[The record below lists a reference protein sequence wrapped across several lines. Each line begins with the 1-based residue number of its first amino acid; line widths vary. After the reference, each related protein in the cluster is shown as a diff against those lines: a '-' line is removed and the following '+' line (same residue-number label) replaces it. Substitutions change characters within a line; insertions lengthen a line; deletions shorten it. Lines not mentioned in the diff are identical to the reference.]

1 MSDDRG
7 SVVWAVPVWAR
18 LLMLVAMM
26 GVGGC
31 ADYLREKQL
40 ESVAKGWCQTIRASQ
55 VIPVYPLTADLRPGD
70 VFMVQTPIASQ
81 ASVYRQRGFLALDD
95 HRTRLKKVGYDG
107 VYFNGYFKDPH
118 IVDPSD
124 PHDYPTRK
132 AEFFTGEDAA
142 DKARASLSAAAAPR
156 AAFPTYTFEVSSG
169 LSGAAALPIQGIPV
183 GLNFLNTQ
191 KASGT
196 VTIADART
204 YGASEDALY
213 KGLTEWAERNRM
225 VLSETARV
233 SRTPV
238 YLRVVSRVYL
248 TGSVVVSLSRSDAG
262 GAGVEVGKAPKVP
275 PMTDDN
281 GDLNPTYEQ
290 VLEALNTKPDPVT
303 ELANAGGALQFVAAS
318 SSTVTMA
325 ESFDTLLVIG
335 YLGFD
340 VPVYRGGM
348 LGAPIPTFER
358 LEGRGPDTRPDAT
371 RLSPQ
376 QARYKVGEAA
386 LEALAAK
393 NPDKSLRVMTLTVQS
408 LDAGEFRAVT
418 KTEPQSVAKLLRHA
432 AKIEDE
438 AEREEAIKA
447 ALTRFKRASTLYT
460 SAGGNSGPRY
470 DRYSDAF
477 EHAFDRRD
485 QE

>member
-1 MSDDRG
+1 MGRNG
-7 SVVWAVPVWAR
+7 SERIAWAGRAAGWT
-18 LLMLVAMM
+18 LVLAAIL
-26 GVGGC
+26 GSGGC

-95 HRTRLKKVGYDG
+95 HRTRLKKPGYGG
-107 VYFNGYFKDPH
+107 VYFDGYFKDPY

-124 PHDYPTRK
+124 PHDYPSRK

-142 DKARASLSAAAAPR
+142 EKARASLSAAAAPR

-204 YGASEDALY
+204 YGASEEALY
-213 KGLTEWAERNRM
+213 EGLTRWA
-225 VLSETARV
+225 
-233 SRTPV
+233 PV

-248 TGSVVVSLSRSDAG
+248 TGAVVVSLSRSDAG

-275 PMTDDN
+275 PMTDEN
-281 GDLNPTYEQ
+281 GDLNPSYQQ
-290 VLEALNTKPDPVT
+290 VLDALNTKPDPVT
-303 ELANAGGALQFVAAS
+303 ELAEAGGALQFVAAS

-340 VPVYRGGM
+340 VPVYRGGV

-358 LEGRGPDTRPDAT
+358 LEGRGPDTRPDAAN
-371 RLSPQ
+371 LSPQ

-386 LEALAAK
+386 LEALIE
-393 NPDKSLRVMTLTVQS
+393 NDPDQALRVMTLTVRS
-408 LDAGEFRAVT
+408 LDAGEFWAVT
-418 KTEPQSVAKLLRHA
+418 KTTPDSAAKLLRVAARTKDETRRHA
-432 AKIEDE
+432 AIGT
-438 AEREEAIKA
+438 
-447 ALTRFKRASTLYT
+447 ALKSFKRASSAYV

-485 QE
+485 EE